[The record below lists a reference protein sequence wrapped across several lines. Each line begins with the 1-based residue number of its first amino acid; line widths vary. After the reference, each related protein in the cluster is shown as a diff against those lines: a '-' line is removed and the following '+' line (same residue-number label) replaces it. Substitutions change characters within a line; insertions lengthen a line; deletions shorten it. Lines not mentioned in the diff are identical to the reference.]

1 MDTTAKIYWDLIK
14 EHYRPFGDDQSRKE
28 WKMYNDNKA
37 CDCVEYIIEVA
48 PYSIKVTYSK
58 LWDERISEI
67 FYVKAAKSS
76 EH

>member
-1 MDTTAKIYWDLIK
+1 
-14 EHYRPFGDDQSRKE
+14 
-28 WKMYNDNKA
+28 MYNDNKA